1 MTYMTGSTL
10 LPDVAAAA
18 LAKCA
23 RLSRARAISV
33 KLAPHRTP
41 GKPDPAWC
49 SSCLMWSCVD
59 ICSIYSIYIYSIYS
73 IYSVYSIYS
82 IYLYN
87 VRGHLSFCQ
96 SFHCQP

>member
-1 MTYMTGSTL
+1 MPG
-10 LPDVAAAA
+10 AGAA
-18 LAKCA
+18 LTKCA

-33 KLAPHRTP
+33 KEAPHRTP
-41 GKPDPAWC
+41 GKPDPVLS

-59 ICSIYSIYIYSIYS
+59 ICSIYIYSIYS
-73 IYSVYSIYS
+73 VYSVYSIYS

-87 VRGHLSFCQ
+87 VHGHLSLCQ